1 MKKILL
7 ALATMGIFTM
17 GADASNDIF
26 PVSTID
32 GKMIRFEDTD
42 GGVATSPYQGKIVFV
57 EFWGTWCGPC
67 LLSIPH
73 HVELQEE
80 YKDKLRIIAFETT
93 PKVTKEELQKYVAD
107 PSTHIDMKRVSF
119 YLNKKAKS
127 QAAKDSLKKPI
138 EILEAFKAS
147 KKKIPYDMVAYA
159 DGKGFVDYIA
169 KRAQWA
175 GFIPFLIVLDGNGN
189 AVDMV
194 PGMPSKEKLE
204 EIIQRLIK
212 DKKYGIK

>member
-1 MKKILL
+1 
-7 ALATMGIFTM
+7 
-17 GADASNDIF
+17 
-26 PVSTID
+26 
-32 GKMIRFEDTD
+32 
-42 GGVATSPYQGKIVFV
+42 
-57 EFWGTWCGPC
+57 
-67 LLSIPH
+67 
-73 HVELQEE
+73 
-80 YKDKLRIIAFETT
+80 
-93 PKVTKEELQKYVAD
+93 VTKKELLEYVAD

-127 QAAKDSLKKPI
+127 QAAKESLKKPI
-138 EILEAFKAS
+138 ETLEAFKAS
-147 KKKIPYDMVAYA
+147 KKKIQYDTVAYA

-169 KRAQWA
+169 NRAQWA

-194 PGMPSKEKLE
+194 PGMPNKEKLE

>member
-7 ALATMGIFTM
+7 ALATMGIFAM

-32 GKMIRFEDTD
+32 GKMIRFEGTD
-42 GGVATSPYQGKIVFV
+42 GGVVASPYQGKIVFI

-73 HVELQEE
+73 HVELQDE
-80 YKDKLRIIAFETT
+80 YKDKLRIISFETT
-93 PKVTKEELQKYVAD
+93 PTVTKKELLEYVAD
-107 PSTHIDMKRVSF
+107 PSTHIDMKKVSF

-127 QAAKDSLKKPI
+127 QAAKESLKKPI
-138 EILEAFKAS
+138 ETLKAFKAS
-147 KKKIPYDMVAYA
+147 KKKIQYDTVAYA

-169 KRAQWA
+169 NRAQWA